1 MLRKQTCR
9 TKLSFTRRSIK
20 RCMELLQ
27 QRGTLCMHRSMSVKG
42 VFFDHNMPPQFDIST
57 YNDKNTFDI
66 GVCQVLHFWHSSLLR
81 YEDRTKTDRSST
93 FLSTSGTPV
102 FLHFPDMRHNSL
114 LHSLVLVCLICEHFS
129 HLFTHVSEVVFS
141 AKIYCNG
148 FRQSS
153 CDKSQWSSELSD
165 SDSDSEDDESDS
177 GPGATPPS
185 K

>member
-1 MLRKQTCR
+1 M
-9 TKLSFTRRSIK
+9 
-20 RCMELLQ
+20 
-27 QRGTLCMHRSMSVKG
+27 QRDM
-42 VFFDHNMPPQFDIST
+42 
-57 YNDKNTFDI
+57 
-66 GVCQVLHFWHSSLLR
+66 
-81 YEDRTKTDRSST
+81 YEDRTRTDRSST

-102 FLHFPDMRHNSL
+102 FLHFPDMRHNGL

-141 AKIYCNG
+141 AKIYRNG
-148 FRQSS
+148 FHQSS